1 MKNTKAHCRWPHTVT
16 TIYSSYFAETQ
27 PLPLAL
33 LVSRGQPILLKNG
46 KMCGKM
52 VKLGLWISNCG
63 WRWATQ
69 DRSLLRKHL
78 GTMQQPPDTNQGIE
92 IKIGNICDIPSIV
105 CHHHNYLKL
114 NLQQQP
120 MSHAIWNKSEAT
132 EVMPSAPAAVCMW
145 RRVQWRFCRPTGT
158 SNIRSAC
165 FVLIFCNQFLK

>member
-1 MKNTKAHCRWPHTVT
+1 MKNTKAHCWWPHTAI

-27 PLPLAL
+27 PRPLAL
-33 LVSRGQPILLKNG
+33 LLTRGQSILHQNG
-46 KMCGKM
+46 NMCGKM
-52 VKLGLWISNCG
+52 VKLAAAWQGLWISNCG

-78 GTMQQPPDTNQGIE
+78 RALQPPDTNQGIE

-105 CHHHNYLKL
+105 CGYHNYLKL

-120 MSHAIWNKSEAT
+120 MSHAIWNKTEAT

-145 RRVQWRFCRPTGT
+145 RRVQRRFCPHLLY
-158 SNIRSAC
+158 
-165 FVLIFCNQFLK
+165 FQY